1 MGRGLLLPAA
11 VLLLSPPALATTDG
25 LSRTPALG
33 WNSWNW
39 IGVNHFGPSCPAKLG
54 CHSDAVMR
62 EMADA
67 MVSSGLKDAGYE
79 LINLSEGW
87 PMGPNQRFPNGTIR
101 WDPERYPFGIQALAD
116 YIHAKV
122 GRAQPEPVASSAE
135 TAPLLLAQG
144 LKFGIYLDAGNY
156 TCAGFPGSFGHEER
170 DVQDIACVPHQILPS
185 SGRCAVTLWLT
196 LS

>member
-1 MGRGLLLPAA
+1 MALLCSLLTVALLLVSQPT
-11 VLLLSPPALATTDG
+11 LGTTDG

-39 IGVNHFGPSCPAKLG
+39 VGVNRFGPNCPAKLG

-67 MVSSGLKDAGYE
+67 MVSSGLRDAGYE
-79 LINLSEGW
+79 FINLSEGW
-87 PMGPNQRFPNGTIR
+87 PMGPNLRFPNGTIR

-116 YIHAKV
+116 YIHSK
-122 GRAQPEPVASSAE
+122 
-135 TAPLLLAQG
+135 G

-170 DVQDIACVPHQILPS
+170 DVADIACALGLLASSRRLP
-185 SGRCAVTLWLT
+185 CAYR
-196 LS
+196 